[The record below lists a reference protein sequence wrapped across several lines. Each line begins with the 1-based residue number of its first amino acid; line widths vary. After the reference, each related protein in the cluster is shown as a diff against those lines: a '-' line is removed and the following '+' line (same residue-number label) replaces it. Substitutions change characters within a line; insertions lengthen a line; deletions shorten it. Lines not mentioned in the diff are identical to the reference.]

1 MFLYLCFMEPL
12 CQECLLRT
20 DSKALIAG
28 GFHDKATRRCVS
40 RNSVSSDR
48 PRQRSKVIIQSDHQR
63 REMNSVFR
71 QVGGIIVTLQLSSF
85 DLSLDIVLHD
95 LFV

>member
-1 MFLYLCFMEPL
+1 M
-12 CQECLLRT
+12 CQPELGFVRST
-20 DSKALIAG
+20 TALM
-28 GFHDKATRRCVS
+28 
-40 RNSVSSDR
+40 
-48 PRQRSKVIIQSDHQR
+48 SKVIIKRDHQR

-95 LFV
+95 LFI

>member
-1 MFLYLCFMEPL
+1 M
-12 CQECLLRT
+12 
-20 DSKALIAG
+20 
-28 GFHDKATRRCVS
+28 
-40 RNSVSSDR
+40 
-48 PRQRSKVIIQSDHQR
+48 SKVIIKSDHQR

-95 LFV
+95 LFVKICKQEAASTTCHPVVLTQQQ

>member
-1 MFLYLCFMEPL
+1 M
-12 CQECLLRT
+12 CQPEL
-20 DSKALIAG
+20 
-28 GFHDKATRRCVS
+28 GFVRSTTTMM
-40 RNSVSSDR
+40 
-48 PRQRSKVIIQSDHQR
+48 SKVIIKSDHQR

>member
-1 MFLYLCFMEPL
+1 M
-12 CQECLLRT
+12 
-20 DSKALIAG
+20 I
-28 GFHDKATRRCVS
+28 
-40 RNSVSSDR
+40 
-48 PRQRSKVIIQSDHQR
+48 SKVIIKSDHQR

>member
-1 MFLYLCFMEPL
+1 MTK
-12 CQECLLRT
+12 QR
-20 DSKALIAG
+20 DDVSAG
-28 GFHDKATRRCVS
+28 TRF
-40 RNSVSSDR
+40 R
-48 PRQRSKVIIQSDHQR
+48 PIDHAAMSKVIIKSDHQR
-63 REMNSVFR
+63 GEMNSVFR